1 MPATDEMFE
10 PEAPGV
16 EDSVDE
22 ARACLQRLNQNM
34 EQLLVTM
41 DGLTADG
48 ADSRSMLERLTE
60 GLLDDP
66 KAANR
71 AGQIED
77 RIRVHTADF
86 HRWVEKDRRWRRWV
100 PVAATGIAMPAAVL
114 LGLLIEQ
121 HYQVIPIHDPTGGW
135 RGHVWE
141 QYGRRIV
148 DCAAEA
154 RSDRGRGELPARGS
168 EAVMRSGRSR
178 IEMSGMAT
186 VVNMKD
192 RPDLRA
198 ALDGKEEHG
207 DVVRIDRRTRWGN
220 PFVIGRHGNREEV
233 IERYRAWLWRKVKE
247 RRDILCRSS
256 RP

>member
-1 MPATDEMFE
+1 MTNGKTPTNDEADSGAPAGAPMGPDVQPDGPLFEAARTETPHATDEVGPAPSDEAIEWEPGDEAEMDPGAGEDFPATEEMFE
-10 PEAPGV
+10 PETPAAEGSD
-16 EDSVDE
+16 EE
-22 ARACLQRLNQNM
+22 ARAGVQRLNQNM

-41 DGLTADG
+41 DGLGADG

-60 GLLDDP
+60 GLLDNP

-86 HRWVEKDRRWRRWV
+86 HRWVERDRRWRRWV

-121 HYQVIPIHDPTGGW
+121 HYQVIPLHDPTGGW

-154 RSDRGRGELPARGS
+154 
-168 EAVMRSGRSR
+168 
-178 IEMSGMAT
+178 IAT
-186 VVNMKD
+186 GAEVNC
-192 RPDLRA
+192 PL
-198 ALDGKEEHG
+198 
-207 DVVRIDRRTRWGN
+207 VVRK
-220 PFVIGRHGNREEV
+220 P
-233 IERYRAWLWRKVKE
+233 
-247 RRDILCRSS
+247 
-256 RP
+256 